1 MPQVNGFVLI
11 ILIHQTLFQ
20 GIFFAKNIVLRHKLG
35 TPIQG
40 RNREANLS
48 IGFFALFIGVA
59 ILIALFDAPLAG
71 IEQPFTVL
79 ACALLVFN
87 LLIAAASLI
96 DLGDSWR
103 VGVLDDQQTELI
115 EVGVY
120 RYSRNPYFLSYLI
133 MFAAY
138 TVLLQSIILLVLSLV
153 GFALIHG
160 MVLWEEKYLS
170 RVHGIKYRQ
179 YQNKVPRYI
188 LFRGTRVAK
197 DLM

>member
-1 MPQVNGFVLI
+1 MLQVNGFVLI
-11 ILIHQTLFQ
+11 LLIHQLVFQ
-20 GIFFAKNIVLRHKLG
+20 GIFFAKNSVLRHKLG
-35 TPIQG
+35 TPIRG
-40 RNREANLS
+40 RNPEANLS
-48 IGFFALFIGVA
+48 IGFFALFIGVS
-59 ILIALFDAPLAG
+59 IVVALFDAPFAG
-71 IEQPFTVL
+71 IEQPATVL

-103 VGVLDDQQTELI
+103 VGVLDDQQTDLI
-115 EVGVY
+115 EAGIY

-138 TVLLQSIILLVLSLV
+138 TVLLQSIILLILSLV

-160 MVLWEEKYLS
+160 MVLREEKYLT

-179 YQNKVPRYI
+179 YQSEVPRYI
-188 LFRGTRVAK
+188 LFRGTKVAK